1 MFIKL
6 LNTISDTFVV
16 LLLVAIVG
24 SIVGGAVLGLLAMSD
39 LMW

>member
-6 LNTISDTFVV
+6 LENISDTFVV

>member
-1 MFIKL
+1 MLKL
-6 LNTISDTFVV
+6 IETISDTFVV

>member
-6 LNTISDTFVV
+6 LETISDTFVV

-24 SIVGGAVLGLLAMSD
+24 LIVGGAVLGLLAMSD